1 MTDSRTILVR
11 PLITEKGTQ
20 KRDEGNQYFFEVPS
34 TANKIE
40 IKRAVEEVF
49 SVDVVSV
56 RTMNFPGKPRRM
68 GRFQGHTSQWKKA
81 VVALKEGQT
90 IDVFDTV

>member
-1 MTDSRTILVR
+1 MTDSRTIIIR
-11 PLITEKGTQ
+11 PLITEKGTS
-20 KRDEGNQYFFEVPS
+20 RREEGNQYFFEVLAS
-34 TANKIE
+34 ANKIE

-49 SVDVVSV
+49 AVDVLAV
-56 RTMNFPGKPRRM
+56 RTMNFAGKPRRM

-81 VVALKEGQT
+81 VVTLKEGQT